1 MTKTMTNPNPF
12 SRQTVKKSQ
21 AVLPAPLYRFNHFIR
36 LLDRMRPQEK
46 ERKDTQD
53 PIQPI
58 SNLKK
63 AFFSRLFYFLI
74 MIFSGNP
81 DQQEERFREFNS
93 PPFIPMSSTRGP
105 NSNVKIKGSCNEKK
119 EKHERVSKQKETVI
133 HLSTI

>member
-63 AFFSRLFYFLI
+63 GLFFSPILLFDYDFLRQ
-74 MIFSGNP
+74 SRP
-81 DQQEERFREFNS
+81 A
-93 PPFIPMSSTRGP
+93 RG
-105 NSNVKIKGSCNEKK
+105 K
-119 EKHERVSKQKETVI
+119 VS
-133 HLSTI
+133 